1 MQHCTL
7 FAVQSNVLYRL
18 IRGFLRA
25 KARTTNV
32 VKMTVVTT
40 SKKQPISPSPS
51 SENAKKNSQ
60 RHDPDTA
67 SVSPPNHWEKVVV
80 KLRDSQFPQLHKA

>member
-1 MQHCTL
+1 MNWTT
-7 FAVQSNVLYRL
+7 VQNNILYRL
-18 IRGFLRA
+18 ISGFLRA
-25 KARTTNV
+25 KARTANV
-32 VKMTVVTT
+32 VKMTMVTK
-40 SKKQPISPSPS
+40 SVKQPISSPS